1 MKTANFI
8 LSIFATLCSL
18 GMIYG
23 AIVTESPI
31 KSVSVIIFSIMKTI
45 GEIMNEIEHIPKC
58 PKNGEVNLLYLIE
71 IIKK

>member
-8 LSIFATLCSL
+8 LSIFATLWSL

-31 KSVSVIIFSIMKTI
+31 KSVSVIIFSII
-45 GEIMNEIEHIPKC
+45 S
-58 PKNGEVNLLYLIE
+58 LLCVRLVAMTYKELKE
-71 IIKK
+71 YE

>member
-23 AIVTESPI
+23 AIVTESL
-31 KSVSVIIFSIMKTI
+31 MKTI
-45 GEIMNEIEHIPKC
+45 SVSIFTIIS
-58 PKNGEVNLLYLIE
+58 LLCVILVVITYKELKE
-71 IIKK
+71 YE

>member
-8 LSIFATLCSL
+8 LSIFATLCSF

-31 KSVSVIIFSIMKTI
+31 KSVSVIIFSII
-45 GEIMNEIEHIPKC
+45 S
-58 PKNGEVNLLYLIE
+58 LLCVRLVVMTYRELKGYE
-71 IIKK
+71 

>member
-23 AIVTESPI
+23 ATVTESPM
-31 KSVSVIIFSIMKTI
+31 KSVSVTIFSVIS
-45 GEIMNEIEHIPKC
+45 
-58 PKNGEVNLLYLIE
+58 LLCVRLVVMAYRELKE
-71 IIKK
+71 YE

>member
-31 KSVSVIIFSIMKTI
+31 KSVSVIIFSIISLFCVRLVVMTYRELK
-45 GEIMNEIEHIPKC
+45 EYE
-58 PKNGEVNLLYLIE
+58 
-71 IIKK
+71 